1 MKVLI
6 IIQTNQHLHGTDNV
20 EIQDQCCF
28 YHKSSGSKQIHKTE
42 SSISGT
48 VAILINKNIR
58 VLILKSMEP
67 GPPRVE
73 IPEGEPLR
81 GPSWEP

>member
-6 IIQTNQHLHGTDNV
+6 IIQTNQHLHVIHNV

-28 YHKSSGSKQIHKTE
+28 YHKSPGTKQIHKTE
-42 SSISGT
+42 SSILGT
-48 VAILINKNIR
+48 FAILINKNIR
-58 VLILKSMEP
+58 VLILKCMEP

-73 IPEGEPLR
+73 MA
-81 GPSWEP
+81 